1 VTNQQLLL
9 PKQAAMRIS
18 VRSLNGEAA
27 DLDLEPSTTMAAL
40 KAAIASKMHVPAED
54 QRLIYAGFQ
63 LEDTVCEAW
72 RKRRGSSAYIV
83 ALGANELPDGEPL
96 TLEHHNIQKGSVIN
110 MVQRA
115 TRKAESQLG
124 NEGACPRTE
133 GAAAAAIEPQGA
145 LVAME
150 EPILGPMVAA
160 QEDPVEVLGPRLD
173 ALSDADALRVLQPF
187 LHSRPYVR
195 AQIVAWSHG
204 QGLAVPAAGH
214 AIGGRSPTPTPP
226 IPVAPPH
233 CPYRVNDP
241 VSVWSNTA
249 KKWFA
254 GEVVAIADGSTDQ
267 IPAGSLEVAFP
278 LGRKWILPE
287 DAHKFLSP
295 VSVPA

>member
-1 VTNQQLLL
+1 
-9 PKQAAMRIS
+9 
-18 VRSLNGEAA
+18 
-27 DLDLEPSTTMAAL
+27 LEPSTTMADL
-40 KAAIASKMHVPAED
+40 KAAIASKMHVPPED

-72 RKRRGSSAYIV
+72 RKRRGTSAHIL
-83 ALGANELPDGEPL
+83 ALRANELPDGAPL

-115 TRKAESQLG
+115 TKKAEPPPS
-124 NEGACPRTE
+124 EGACAPRAD
-133 GAAAAAIEPQGA
+133 GAAAAATEPQGA
-145 LVAME
+145 VE
-150 EPILGPMVAA
+150 EPVLGPMVAA

-187 LHSRPYVR
+187 LQRRPYVR
-195 AQIVAWSHG
+195 AQMVAWSQG

-214 AIGGRSPTPTPP
+214 AIGGRAATPTPP
-226 IPVAPPH
+226 ITSAASH

-295 VSVPA
+295 AT

>member
-1 VTNQQLLL
+1 
-9 PKQAAMRIS
+9 MRIS

-27 DLDLEPSTTMAAL
+27 DLELEPSTTMADL

-72 RKRRGSSAYIV
+72 RKRRGNSAYIQ
-83 ALGANELPDGEPL
+83 ALGANQLPDGAPL

-115 TRKAESQLG
+115 ARKPDSQPG
-124 NEGACPRTE
+124 SEGTCAHTGG
-133 GAAAAAIEPQGA
+133 GAAAAAAEPQGA
-145 LVAME
+145 VLPME

-160 QEDPVEVLGPRLD
+160 HDDPVEVLGPRLD
-173 ALSDADALRVLQPF
+173 ALSDQDALRVLQPF
-187 LHSRPYVR
+187 LQSRPFVR

-204 QGLAVPAAGH
+204 QGSGGH
-214 AIGGRSPTPTPP
+214 AISGQSPTPTPP
-226 IPVAPPH
+226 IPAAAPH

-241 VSVWSNTA
+241 VGVWSNTA

-287 DAHKFLSP
+287 DAHKYLA
-295 VSVPA
+295 PADYHCPA

>member
-1 VTNQQLLL
+1 
-9 PKQAAMRIS
+9 MRIS

-27 DLDLEPSTTMAAL
+27 DLDLEPSTTMADL
-40 KAAIASKMHVPAED
+40 KAAIASKMHVPSED

-72 RKRRGSSAYIV
+72 RKRRGTSAHIV
-83 ALGANELPDGEPL
+83 ALRANELPDGAPL

-115 TRKAESQLG
+115 TKKAEPQPGS
-124 NEGACPRTE
+124 EGACAPTGD
-133 GAAAAAIEPQGA
+133 GAAAAATNPQGA
-145 LVAME
+145 MVPVE
-150 EPILGPMVAA
+150 EPVLGPMVAA

-187 LHSRPYVR
+187 LQRRPCVR

-214 AIGGRSPTPTPP
+214 AVGGRSSTPTPP
-226 IPVAPPH
+226 ITVAASH

-295 VSVPA
+295 A

>member
-1 VTNQQLLL
+1 
-9 PKQAAMRIS
+9 MRIS

-27 DLDLEPSTTMAAL
+27 DLDLEPSTTMADL

-63 LEDTVCEAW
+63 LEDAVCAAW
-72 RKRRGSSAYIV
+72 RQRRGSSAYIL
-83 ALGANELPDGEPL
+83 ALKANELPDGAPL

-115 TRKAESQLG
+115 TRKAEPQPGS
-124 NEGACPRTE
+124 EGMCARTGD
-133 GAAAAAIEPQGA
+133 GAAAAVPQGGMVPA
-145 LVAME
+145 E

-173 ALSDADALRVLQPF
+173 ELSDADALRVLQPF
-187 LHSRPYVR
+187 LDSRPSLH
-195 AQIVAWSHG
+195 AQIVAGFHG
-204 QGLAVPAAGH
+204 QALAGAAVGH
-214 AIGGRSPTPTPP
+214 AITRPSPTPTPP
-226 IPVAPPH
+226 MSVAASRCSYH
-233 CPYRVNDP
+233 VNDP

-249 KKWFA
+249 QKWFA
-254 GEVVAIADGSTDQ
+254 GEVVAIADGTTEQ

-287 DAHKFLSP
+287 DAKKFLAP
-295 VSVPA
+295 VSMPA

>member
-1 VTNQQLLL
+1 
-9 PKQAAMRIS
+9 MRIS

-27 DLDLEPSTTMAAL
+27 DLDLEPSTTMADL

-63 LEDTVCEAW
+63 LEDMVCAAW
-72 RKRRGSSAYIV
+72 RQRRGSSAYIL
-83 ALGANELPDGEPL
+83 ALRANELPDGAPL

-115 TRKAESQLG
+115 TRKASPEPGS
-124 NEGACPRTE
+124 EGTRAGD
-133 GAAAAAIEPQGA
+133 GAAATAVEPQG
-145 LVAME
+145 E

-160 QEDPVEVLGPRLD
+160 REDPAEVLGPHLD
-173 ALSDADALRVLQPF
+173 ELSDADALRVLQPF
-187 LHSRPYVR
+187 LQRRPTLR

-204 QGLAVPAAGH
+204 QGLVVPAAGH
-214 AIGGRSPTPTPP
+214 AISGRSPTPTPP
-226 IPVAPPH
+226 ISVAASR

-249 KKWFA
+249 QKWFA
-254 GEVVAIADGSTDQ
+254 GEVVAIADGTTEQ
-267 IPAGSLEVAFP
+267 IPAGSVEVAFP

-287 DAHKFLSP
+287 DANKYLSP
-295 VSVPA
+295 A